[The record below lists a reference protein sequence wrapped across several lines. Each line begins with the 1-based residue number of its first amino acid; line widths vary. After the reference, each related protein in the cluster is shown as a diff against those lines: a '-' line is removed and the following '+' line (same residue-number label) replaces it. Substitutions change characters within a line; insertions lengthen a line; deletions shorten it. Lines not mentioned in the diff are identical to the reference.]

1 MTRTT
6 LDAAAATWEAI
17 DSLTPW
23 AQNPRN
29 NDDAVEQVAESIRRF
44 GFASPIIARA
54 ADRSVIAGHTRLK
67 AAQQLGLDL
76 VPVRFV
82 DLDEDEARA
91 LALADNKLNEIAT
104 WDEAGLAEVMREL
117 EQTGLDLAG
126 LGWQSDELDAL
137 LSEMESTPEAP
148 ATAPTDALPEA
159 PPALTSPG
167 EVISL
172 GRHTL
177 TCGDCV
183 EMMRALPEGS
193 VDAIVTD
200 PPYGIGFMGKG
211 WDAAVPGDTFAAE
224 ALRVL
229 KPGGHIIAF
238 AATRTIHRLTV
249 ALEDAGFEIRDQ
261 IGWLQYQGFPKSLD
275 VSKAIDGAAGV
286 ERRRGPEKV
295 APDGK
300 PASQRLARGPRG
312 EGAQAGDKYGV
323 YQNDPEATCYTT
335 LPATPEARRW
345 SGWGT
350 ALKPAIEPAILARKP
365 LVGTVAENVL
375 AHGTGA
381 LNIDACRYGE
391 GDAAWPGP
399 SAGDGGW
406 GGAVGEANSAA
417 QGPSGIGAARPVVGR
432 WPANVY
438 ACPKPAQSER
448 NAGTDSLPQ
457 HRKAQ
462 LQGAASSNVND
473 PVSARLESAPMGNH
487 HPTVKPIELMRWLA
501 RLVTPPGG
509 TLLEPFCGSGT
520 TLLAAEAEGFT
531 CIASEMTPEYCDI
544 IRARYNA
551 HRGES

>member
-82 DLDEDEARA
+82 ELDEDEARA

-183 EMMRALPEGS
+183 EMMRALPDGS

-249 ALEDAGFEIRDQ
+249 ALEDASFEIRDQ

-286 ERRRGPEKV
+286 ERDVVGTKKAGMGSGKTFGMLQSEGNNGT
-295 APDGK
+295 APSAV
-300 PASQRLARGPRG
+300 PITA
-312 EGAQAGDKYGV
+312 
-323 YQNDPEATCYTT
+323 
-335 LPATPEARRW
+335 PATPEARRW

-375 AHGTGA
+375 AHGTGG
-381 LNIDACRYGE
+381 LNIDGCRYAY
-391 GDAAWPGP
+391 GDSAWPGP
-399 SAGDGGW
+399 GSDPGTMEASFAPNERYGKLDYNAGEEDHSSP
-406 GGAVGEANSAA
+406 A
-417 QGPSGIGAARPVVGR
+417 GR

-438 ACPKPAQSER
+438 ACPKPARRER
-448 NAGTDSLPQ
+448 NSGTEGLPQ
-457 HRKAQ
+457 RQVDPGGSDTRSLQAQ
-462 LQGAASSNVND
+462 T
-473 PVSARLESAPMGNH
+473 ARGNH

-520 TLLAAEAEGFT
+520 TLLAAEAEGFS
-531 CIASEMTPEYCDI
+531 CIASEMSPEYCDI

-551 HRGES
+551 HRGEG

>member
-183 EMMRALPEGS
+183 EMMRALPDGS

-275 VSKAIDGAAGV
+275 VSKALDKAAGA
-286 ERRRGPEKV
+286 EREGRVIEDAGSP
-295 APDGK
+295 G
-300 PASQRLARGPRG
+300 SLSGPRINDIDP
-312 EGAQAGDKYGV
+312 GA
-323 YQNDPEATCYTT
+323 
-335 LPATPEARRW
+335 PATPEARRW

-350 ALKPAIEPAILARKP
+350 ALKPAIEPAVLARKP
-365 LVGTVAENVL
+365 LSGSVAENVV

-417 QGPSGIGAARPVVGR
+417 QGPSGTGAARPVVGR
-432 WPANVY
+432 WPANIY
-438 ACPKPAQSER
+438 ACPKPAQRER
-448 NAGTDSLPQ
+448 NAGTDGLPQ
-457 HRKAQ
+457 RRKAQ
-462 LQGAASSNVND
+462 LQGAASSTPND
-473 PVSARLESAPMGNH
+473 PVSARFLSAPMGNH

-520 TLLAAEAEGFT
+520 TLLAAEGEGFS
-531 CIASEMTPEYCDI
+531 CIASEMSPEYCDI

-551 HRGES
+551 HRGEG